1 MLPLWIICV
10 VSAVEVLVLLAV
22 LLFFARLR
30 RSEELMH
37 TLQANQE
44 ALLQRLQLN
53 AQLEHELVASFAQRQ
68 AELRNL
74 DEKLEERSQE
84 LRRLLEQA
92 EGITRSPRFL
102 REIIANCRKQ
112 GLTAARTARR
122 TGLSVDEV
130 ELILARMDEEDGR
143 GTISTD

>member
-1 MLPLWIICV
+1 MFPVWMLCV
-10 VSAVEVLVLLAV
+10 FSAAEVLVLLAV
-22 LLFFARLR
+22 LFFFVRLR
-30 RSEELMH
+30 RSEGVIN

-44 ALLQRLQLN
+44 SLLQRLQLN

-74 DEKLEERSQE
+74 EEKLEERSQE

-92 EGITRSPRFL
+92 EGIARSPRFL
-102 REIIANCRKQ
+102 REVILNCRDK
-112 GLTAARTARR
+112 GLDAARTARR

-130 ELILARMDEEDGR
+130 ELILSRIDGADARSASSLD
-143 GTISTD
+143 

>member
-1 MLPLWIICV
+1 MFPVWLLCV
-10 VSAVEVLVLLAV
+10 FSAAEVLVLLAV
-22 LLFFARLR
+22 LLFFMRLR
-30 RSEELMH
+30 RSEGLMN

-44 ALLQRLQLN
+44 SLLQRLQLN
-53 AQLEHELVASFAQRQ
+53 AQLEHELVATFAQRQ

-92 EGITRSPRFL
+92 EGIARSPRFL
-102 REIIANCRKQ
+102 REVILNCRSK
-112 GLTAARTARR
+112 GLDAARTARR

-130 ELILARMDEEDGR
+130 ELILSRMDGGEGQSLSS
-143 GTISTD
+143 GH

>member
-1 MLPLWIICV
+1 MFPVWLLCV
-10 VSAVEVLVLLAV
+10 FSAAEVLVLLAV
-22 LLFFARLR
+22 LLFFMRLR
-30 RSEELMH
+30 RSEGLMN

-44 ALLQRLQLN
+44 SLLQRLQLN

-92 EGITRSPRFL
+92 EGIARSPRFL
-102 REIIANCRKQ
+102 REVILNCRNK
-112 GLTAARTARR
+112 GLDAARTARR

-130 ELILARMDEEDGR
+130 ELILSRMDGGEGQSLTS
-143 GTISTD
+143 GH

>member
-1 MLPLWIICV
+1 MFSVWMICV
-10 VSAVEVLVLLAV
+10 FSAAELVVLGAI
-22 LLFFARLR
+22 LLFFLRLR
-30 RSEELMH
+30 RSENLMN

-53 AQLEHELVASFAQRQ
+53 AQLEHELVATFAQRQ
-68 AELRNL
+68 AELRSL

-92 EGITRSPRFL
+92 EGIARSPRFL
-102 REIIANCRKQ
+102 REVILNCREK
-112 GLTAARTARR
+112 GLDATRTARR

-130 ELILARMDEEDGR
+130 ELILSRLDGKEN
-143 GTISTD
+143 